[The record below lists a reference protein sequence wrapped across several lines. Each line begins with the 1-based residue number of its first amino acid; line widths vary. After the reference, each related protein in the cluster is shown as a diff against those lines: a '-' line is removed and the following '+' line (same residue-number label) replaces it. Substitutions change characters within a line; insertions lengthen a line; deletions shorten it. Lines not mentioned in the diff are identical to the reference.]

1 MPADTSFP
9 PVRELLPHRGSAV
22 LLGRVLEHDAKRTV
36 CTVDPDAGESFRDAD
51 GSIPACVGLEFMAQ
65 TIAAHGGLLELEKAR
80 ESPGS
85 AADSGR
91 KSGTDTDFAK
101 SASVP
106 DFPTE
111 ARPGFFVGT
120 RRISFHV
127 DRFARGQPLAVT
139 AVHLRSSAGLHA
151 FNCSIDDG
159 AGGPSMVSGVL
170 TVYLLESFEA
180 LAKDFPAND

>member
-1 MPADTSFP
+1 MAADTEFP

-22 LLGRVLEHDAKRTV
+22 LLARVLGHDAKRTV
-36 CTVDPDAGESFRDAD
+36 CAVDPDAGASFRDAD
-51 GSIPACVGLEFMAQ
+51 GSIPAYVGLEFMAQ
-65 TIAAHGGLLELEKAR
+65 TIAAHGGLLERDKTR
-80 ESPGS
+80 
-85 AADSGR
+85 DR

-101 SASVP
+101 SVSVP
-106 DFPTE
+106 DLAQPAPD

-127 DRFARGQPLAVT
+127 DRFAQGQPLAVT

-151 FNCSIDDG
+151 FDCSIDDG
-159 AGGPSMVSGVL
+159 AGGAPMVSGVL

-180 LAKDFPAND
+180 LAEDFSDND